1 MAYARLTR
9 YLLLP
14 LSLSTL
20 LLNGPTVAGGPL
32 QSDINEPLLRVT
44 VESIRDIGPLVVGDI
59 PLESGRLLANFYA
72 SRGYRLAWERPE
84 QVEALLLVVDESR
97 ADGLDPADYHLPLLR
112 RLSKPDSLATLPPAQ
127 RIAADLQ
134 LCDALLR
141 YSYHIRFGRL
151 DPVAVNRAWN
161 HRKAIPA
168 ENLIQSMEQVVSA
181 SDTLS
186 VLRALAPQPF
196 FYAKLRQALGE
207 YGGTAGSSLGGV
219 GVTALNKPQDSNKV
233 ELIRMNLERMRWFYD
248 DLPADYV
255 LVDVGGFMAH
265 VVRDGR
271 IDWSTRVIV
280 GTPKAQTPSFR
291 DEMEHVVFNPTWT
304 VPPSIQK
311 KMRGVSSKFKVVDR
325 HTGRPLGA
333 ANLSDTQRV
342 SLVQGPGPT
351 NALGR
356 VKFMFPN
363 DHAVYLHDTTTKG
376 LFGQPVRAYSHGC
389 VRVQNPL
396 KLAEVILQHS
406 QWDKS
411 QIDRVVASNKTKY
424 VFLKERLPVLIYY
437 LTAKANDSGQVEFRS
452 DLYGR
457 DAALRTAIKGPPS
470 PLRIR
475 FPAPVSVADPAEVA
489 TAQSGPEQ
497 RGGSEAGPARP
508 QPRPPESVREPSP
521 TASPA
526 PRPTLTQGATPGQ
539 GLNLDLPRAPES
551 AAPRPADPANRL

>member
-1 MAYARLTR
+1 MACSRLTR
-9 YLLLP
+9 CLLFP
-14 LSLSTL
+14 LALSTL
-20 LLNGPTVAGGPL
+20 PLPGPIMAGGPL
-32 QSDINEPLLRVT
+32 QRDVTEPLLRVT
-44 VESIRDIGPLVVGDI
+44 VESIRDFGSLAIGDI
-59 PLESGRLLANFYA
+59 PLESGRLLVNFYA
-72 SRGYRLAWERPE
+72 VRGYRLAWERPE
-84 QVEALLLVVDESR
+84 QVAALLQVVDESR

-112 RLSKPDSLATLPPAQ
+112 RLSQPDSLAALSPAP

-134 LCDALLR
+134 LSDALLR

-168 ENLIQSMEQVVSA
+168 ENLIQSMQQVVA
-181 SDTLS
+181 AADTLS
-186 VLRALAPQPF
+186 ALRALAPQPF
-196 FYAKLRQALGE
+196 FYVGLKQALRE
-207 YGGTAGSSLGGV
+207 YGRFAGSSLGG
-219 GVTALNKPQDSNKV
+219 GTFTAPNQPQDSQQG

-271 IDWSTRVIV
+271 IVWSTRVIV

-325 HTGRPLGA
+325 RTGRPLGA

-363 DHAVYLHDTTTKG
+363 DHAVYLHDTTSKG
-376 LFGQPVRAYSHGC
+376 LFGQPMRAYSHGC

-396 KLAEVILQHS
+396 KLAEVILQHA

-437 LTAKANDSGQVEFRS
+437 LTAKANDSGRVEFRS

-457 DAALRTAIKGPPS
+457 DAALRTAMKGSPS
-470 PLRIR
+470 QLRIR
-475 FPAPVSVADPAEVA
+475 FPAPMSVVDPAAVA
-489 TAQSGPEQ
+489 MAQSGPEQ
-497 RGGSEAGPARP
+497 RGGSDAGPTNS
-508 QPRPPESVREPSP
+508 QPRPPAPVKEPVP
-521 TASPA
+521 TALPA
-526 PRPTLTQGATPGQ
+526 P
-539 GLNLDLPRAPES
+539 
-551 AAPRPADPANRL
+551 PAG